1 MDNIEDKDSRF
12 RHLEVKMGVMTAVAV
27 AGVIILIVLI
37 GIQKDLFSKKYHIHF
52 IADSGSGFKVGMPV
66 KLSGFKIGRVKDI
79 ELSEDAKV
87 KVTAEINKKYERWLR
102 SGSKATSAKDGL
114 LGESFVEI
122 TLGPAKE
129 RVIADGERIP
139 YAKSGGMEDLM
150 EEVKPILTEVKE
162 IIHFMNSPEGDL
174 KMTLGNLKTFTSE
187 LKETRGN
194 VDKMLIEVGST
205 VKKTGT
211 FIETLNVKTGAVL
224 TTTNKLVG
232 DIDTRISLML
242 DKAGA
247 AAGKADEAM
256 SRLPVITEKVDAIAN
271 DVKKL
276 TGALAAET
284 PKLQR
289 IMSKAEETLTESSAL
304 VKGIKEGWAGNLMMP
319 ETKKRPELV
328 PLDGY
333 LVKKQKRDSQSQL
346 PNAPDKDIRG
356 QAPIGE
362 STQGAR

>member
-12 RHLEVKMGVMTAVAV
+12 KHLEVKIGVMTVAAV

-66 KLSGFKIGRVKDI
+66 KLSGFNIGRVREI

-102 SGSKATSAKDGL
+102 AGSKATSAKEGL

-174 KMTLGNLKTFTSE
+174 KVALGNVKAFTSE

-194 VDKMLIEVGST
+194 VDKMVIEVGST
-205 VKKTGT
+205 MKKTGA
-211 FIETLNVKTGAVL
+211 FIETLDKKTGAVL

-232 DIDTRISLML
+232 DIDTRINLVL
-242 DKAGA
+242 DKAGG

-276 TGALAAET
+276 TGALATEA
-284 PKLQR
+284 PRVSR
-289 IMSKAEETLTESSAL
+289 IMTKAEDTLTESGAL
-304 VKGIKEGWAGNLMMP
+304 VKGIKEGWAGDLMMP
-319 ETKKRPELV
+319 EAKRRPELV

-333 LVKKQKRDSQSQL
+333 LIRKQKKDSQ
-346 PNAPDKDIRG
+346 G
-356 QAPIGE
+356 Q
-362 STQGAR
+362 R